1 VDIQDHWSE
10 SVVLLPS
17 GARTASGNT
26 GDIDVGRFLH
36 GKFCLDVTAVSGTT
50 PTLDVY
56 VEGKY
61 QYSGKYETIWS
72 QTGITAVGTFTSPII
87 SPLVFRYVRVRW
99 VVGGTSP
106 SFTFSVEAE
115 MKS

>member
-1 VDIQDHWSE
+1 
-10 SVVLLPS
+10 VLLPS